1 LHDISTGFS
10 LGLSTLRDA
19 NRGETKG
26 ETNMSVINF
35 DIDQLANLGAAII
48 SGPAND
54 RAIRQAA
61 EAVHACHVANM
72 NAYNET
78 YGEAHE
84 CIDIEGMT
92 RAIRRRVVRADHRAA
107 VGTATSLR
115 YNMLPNNAG
124 VEPSVSALHAVITI
138 LSSLLRRTEAR

>member
-35 DIDQLANLGAAII
+35 DI
-48 SGPAND
+48 D